1 MFNWY
6 ATQRIETQR
15 LEEERLKVR
24 QDFLVRQT
32 PDYNQPPLRLH
43 QRLLTSLGT
52 WMVSAGCRLQ
62 SRYDHILSAKQA
74 SYLTENDPFVTC

>member
-24 QDFLVRQT
+24 QDSLVRQT
-32 PDYNQPPLRLH
+32 PDYNLPPLKLH
-43 QRLLTSLGT
+43 QHLLTSLGA
-52 WMVSAGCRLQ
+52 WMVATGCRLQ
-62 SRYDHILSAKQA
+62 SRYDHILSTRQVD
-74 SYLTENDPFVTC
+74 YLPENDPFVTC